1 MQLHTSRDFGGLIRA
16 RRLAM
21 HISQNELAKRA
32 RVSRLW
38 IVQTERGNPG
48 AGLDLILRTMA
59 ELGVILTAPEG
70 GVTNDISMSDRPPPV
85 QGPDIGAILE
95 AARRP

>member
-1 MQLHTSRDFGGLIRA
+1 MQLHTPRDFGGLIRA

-21 HISQNELAKRA
+21 HISQNELAKKVG
-32 RVSRLW
+32 VSRLW
-38 IVQTERGNPG
+38 IIQTERGNPG
-48 AGLDLILRTMA
+48 ASLDLILRTIT

-70 GVTNDISMSDRPPPV
+70 GVTTDMSMSDKPPLA